1 MIHNSL
7 WNTQFM
13 DQKMCSQQQQ
23 KKCEGKIP
31 SKTMYFM
38 KKKKETS
45 ETLPYQN
52 LTAGRIPLFIQHKN
66 AMKKFYLFLFVSF
79 CYF

>member
-1 MIHNSL
+1 
-7 WNTQFM
+7 M

-23 KKCEGKIP
+23 KKCEGKFP

-38 KKKKETS
+38 KKKKKNFRNIA
-45 ETLPYQN
+45 YQN
-52 LTAGRIPLFIQHKN
+52 LTAGRIPLFSQHKK